1 MIIGAIE
8 LFQVSSRGASET
20 DLLTDVVI
28 LAPHIPDKDTHR
40 DSCTHTKSINTLASL
55 MQDYPLRQKK
65 KKNIICTLVVTHT
78 LTGMKTCAR
87 INNCM

>member
-28 LAPHIPDKDTHR
+28 LAPHIPDTDTHR

-65 KKNIICTLVVTHT
+65 TLSAHW
-78 LTGMKTCAR
+78 
-87 INNCM
+87 